1 MRALA
6 KFCYDCYM
14 RSIPHR
20 ELRNNSSEV
29 LRQVEAGESL
39 TITNHGKP
47 VARLVPVESALPPL
61 RSRPASKA
69 GDFRSLV
76 QIELDHP
83 AQTTIDELR
92 GDR

>member
-1 MRALA
+1 
-6 KFCYDCYM
+6 M

-47 VARLVPVESALPPL
+47 IARLVPVNEPLPPL
-61 RSRPASKA
+61 RSRPALIS
-69 GDFRSLV
+69 GDFESLEQV
-76 QIELDHP
+76 ERDHP
-83 AQTTIDELR
+83 AQQTLDELR